1 MSASALWTVDEM
13 AAAMGAE
20 RRGPLP
26 QTVEGISID
35 SRTIGRG
42 EAFFAIADRRDGH
55 EFVASA
61 LAAQAGL
68 AVVAANPPVT
78 PPPDAPLL
86 VVPDVL
92 AGLACARRGGAHAH
106 ASQGHRRDRLGR

>member
-26 QTVEGISID
+26 QSVDGISID
-35 SRTIGRG
+35 SRSIGRG

-55 EFVASA
+55 DFVP
-61 LAAQAGL
+61 AAFAAGAGL
-68 AVVAANPPVT
+68 AVIAAEQRT
-78 PPPDAPLL
+78 RFADDMPLL

-92 AGLACARRGGAHAH
+92 AGLRDLAAAARARTQA
-106 ASQGHRRDRLGR
+106 